1 MNGNTELLDFT
12 AQNAQMGALSLSKL
26 LKLCPDEPFATHMRE
41 QQQGYDHL
49 EQKARLLLE
58 RHGKE
63 EKGLSVGEKLRTYLM
78 VDFQTLNDKSPSH
91 LAGMLLIGSSMG
103 IVQARQKLSQYP
115 HAEKEIRSLL
125 EELCTFEEKNVERLK
140 TFL

>member
-12 AQNAQMGALSLSKL
+12 AQNAQMGALSISKL
-26 LKLCPDEPFATHMRE
+26 LKLELEEPFAQHLRQ

-63 EKGLSVGEKLRTYLM
+63 EKGLSLGEKLRTYLM
-78 VDFQTLNDKSPSH
+78 IDMQTLKDKSASH
-91 LAGMLLIGSSMG
+91 LAGMLVTGSSMG

-115 HAEKEIRSLL
+115 HAEGEIRALL
-125 EELCTFEEKNVERLK
+125 EELCRFEEKNVERLK

>member
-12 AQNAQMGALSLSKL
+12 AQNAQMGALSISKL
-26 LKLCPDEPFATHMRE
+26 LKLELEEPFAQHLRQ

-63 EKGLSVGEKLRTYLM
+63 EKGLSLGEKLRTYLM
-78 VDFQTLNDKSPSH
+78 IDMQTLKDKSASH
-91 LAGMLLIGSSMG
+91 LAGMLVTGSSMG

-115 HAEKEIRSLL
+115 PCGGGNPRPSGGAVPL
-125 EELCTFEEKNVERLK
+125 
-140 TFL
+140 